1 MHMNSDA
8 WATAL
13 LAVPLKSPDATRAL
27 TPAEWARLSA
37 WLDDRHLT
45 PGQLVKESPSHVLA
59 GWMDHRITAD
69 RLQRLLGRGRTLET
83 SIKRWQDARLT
94 LLTLS
99 DEGYPRRLRRRLAR
113 TAPPVLFATENTALL
128 DQGGLAVVGSR
139 DASEEEC
146 AFAAELGKRASCEDV
161 CIVSGG
167 ARGIDQ
173 QAVLGALRSGGQAVA
188 VLPGNIVRTLASAAL
203 RGHIDSGRL
212 ALVTPYSPDA
222 GWHAGRALG
231 RNKHIYCLADAAVAV
246 ASVEGRGG
254 TWAGAAENLRRGW
267 VPLWVKESQDARSGS
282 AGLVARGA
290 RWLPAGRYAAASLMA
305 PPPTAENRV
314 GVQATLQF

>member
-1 MHMNSDA
+1 MSADA
-8 WATAL
+8 WVTAL
-13 LAVPLKSPDATRAL
+13 LTVPLKSPDGTKAL
-27 TPAEWARLSA
+27 TPTEWAMLSA

-45 PGQLVKESPSHVLA
+45 PGQLVKESPARVLA
-59 GWMDHRITAD
+59 DWVDHRITAD
-69 RLQRLLGRGRTLET
+69 RLQRLLGLAHTLET
-83 SIKRWQDARLT
+83 SIKRWRSARLT

-99 DEGYPRRLRRRLAR
+99 DKAYPKRLRRRLAGKP
-113 TAPPVLFATENTALL
+113 PPVLFATENTALL
-128 DQGGLAVVGSR
+128 DQGGLAEVGSL

-146 AFAAELGKRASCEDV
+146 VYAVELGKRASSENV

-173 QAVLGALRSGGQAVA
+173 HAVLGALESGGQAVA
-188 VLPGNIVRTLASAAL
+188 VLPGNIVRTMASASL
-203 RGHIDSGRL
+203 KGHIDNGRL

-222 GWHAGRALG
+222 RWNAGLALG

-267 VPLWVKESQDARSGS
+267 VPLWVKKSHDARSGS
-282 AGLVARGA
+282 PGLVERGA
-290 RWLPAGRYAAASLMA
+290 RWLPDGRYAVSILMA
-305 PPPTAENRV
+305 APSKTDYRD
-314 GVQATLQF
+314 GVQTTLQF

>member
-1 MHMNSDA
+1 MNSDA

-13 LAVPLKSPDATRAL
+13 LTVPLKSPDGPRVL

-37 WLDDRHLT
+37 WLDERHLG
-45 PGQLVKESPSHVLA
+45 PGQLVNEGSDRILA
-59 GWMDHRITAD
+59 DWVDHRITAD
-69 RLQRLLGRGRTLET
+69 RVRRLLGRGRVLEAC
-83 SIKRWQDARLT
+83 IERWQAARLT
-94 LLTLS
+94 VLTLS
-99 DEGYPRRLRRRLAR
+99 DEAYPKRLRWRLAR
-113 TAPPVLFATENTALL
+113 KAPPVLFATENTALL
-128 DQGGLAVVGSR
+128 DRGGLAVVGSR

-146 AFAAELGKRASCEDV
+146 AYAAKLGERASSERV

-173 QAVLGALRSGGQAVA
+173 QAMLGALEAGGPAVA
-188 VLPGNIVRTLASAAL
+188 VLPNNIARTAASARL
-203 RGHIDSGRL
+203 REHIEGGRL
-212 ALVTPYSPDA
+212 ALVTPYRPDA
-222 GWHAGRALG
+222 GWNAGLALG

-282 AGLVARGA
+282 PGLVARGA